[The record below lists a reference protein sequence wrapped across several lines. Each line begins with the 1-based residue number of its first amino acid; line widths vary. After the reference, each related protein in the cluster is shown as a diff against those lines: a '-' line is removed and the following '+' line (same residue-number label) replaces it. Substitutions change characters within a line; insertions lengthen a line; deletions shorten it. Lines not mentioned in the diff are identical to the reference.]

1 MAYSELIKKFD
12 NIRDYMREFYVY
24 GFKSRDEYTKK
35 SARSYDNERR
45 RIESWLGDYMSFR
58 QNESG
63 KNVFLSV
70 DSRTV
75 SRNPLYKAFK
85 AKSFTNNDIVLHF
98 FILDILA
105 DGIARTKNE
114 IVHKLEFDYYY
125 EFEDA
130 EMPNESTIRN
140 KLKEYANL
148 GLLQTEKR
156 GKEIY
161 FRISDCN
168 IHRRSWNNAV
178 EFFSEA
184 APLGVI
190 GSYMSNESS
199 VFSFKHHYIL
209 NALDSQVMYGIL
221 NAMSEKRCVTITVF
235 SKRRNDERVHTVY
248 PMKLFISAQNGR
260 QYLLA
265 YNYKY
270 KKPMFFRLENILGVK
285 AGSVEKHSAKYDK
298 NFEKFSENLW
308 GTALDMESS
317 LDHIEITL
325 HVNENEYF
333 IVDRLNR
340 EKRCGT
346 VEQLDANTWRFSA
359 DVYDANEM
367 LPWIRTFTGRI
378 EKLEC
383 SNSFVS
389 DKFYSDLEEMRKLY
403 GGDENAVQ

>member
-1 MAYSELIKKFD
+1 MAYSELIKNFD

-45 RIESWLGDYMSFR
+45 RIENWLGDYMSFR

-105 DGIARTKNE
+105 DGIARTKSD

-130 EMPNESTIRN
+130 EMPNESTVRN

-156 GKEIY
+156 GKEVY

-168 IHRRSWNNAV
+168 IYRRSWKNAV

-221 NAMSEKRCVTITVF
+221 SAMSEKRCVTITVF
-235 SKRRNDERVHTVY
+235 SKRRKDERVHTV
-248 PMKLFISAQNGR
+248 
-260 QYLLA
+260 
-265 YNYKY
+265 
-270 KKPMFFRLENILGVK
+270 
-285 AGSVEKHSAKYDK
+285 
-298 NFEKFSENLW
+298 
-308 GTALDMESS
+308 
-317 LDHIEITL
+317 
-325 HVNENEYF
+325 
-333 IVDRLNR
+333 
-340 EKRCGT
+340 
-346 VEQLDANTWRFSA
+346 
-359 DVYDANEM
+359 
-367 LPWIRTFTGRI
+367 
-378 EKLEC
+378 
-383 SNSFVS
+383 
-389 DKFYSDLEEMRKLY
+389 
-403 GGDENAVQ
+403 

>member
-1 MAYSELIKKFD
+1 MAYSELIKNFD

-168 IHRRSWNNAV
+168 INRRSWNNAV

-190 GSYMSNESS
+190 GSYMSNERS

-235 SKRRNDERVHTVY
+235 SKRRKDERVHTVY
-248 PMKLFISAQNGR
+248 PLKLFISAQNGR

-265 YNYKY
+265 FHYNYK
-270 KKPMFFRLENILGVK
+270 KLMFFRLENILDVK
-285 AGSVEKHSAKYDK
+285 VGSVEKHCAKYDK
-298 NFEKFSENLW
+298 YFEKFSENLW
-308 GTALDMESS
+308 GTALDMEPS
-317 LDHIEITL
+317 LDHIEITF

-378 EKLEC
+378 EKLYC
-383 SNSFVS
+383 SNGSVT

>member
-1 MAYSELIKKFD
+1 MAYSELIKRFD
-12 NIRDYMREFYVY
+12 TIRGYMREFYVF
-24 GFKSRDEYTKK
+24 GFKSREEYTKK
-35 SARSYDNERR
+35 SSRSYDNERR

-75 SRNPLYKAFK
+75 FRNPLYKAFM
-85 AKSFTNNDIVLHF
+85 AKSFTDNDIVLHF

-114 IVHKLEFDYYY
+114 IVHKLEFDYYF

-130 EMPNESTIRN
+130 EIPNESTVRN
-140 KLKEYANL
+140 KLKEYVGL
-148 GLLQTEKR
+148 GLLQAEKR
-156 GKEIY
+156 GKEIF
-161 FRISDCN
+161 FRRNDSKTHN
-168 IHRRSWNNAV
+168 HSWENAL

-190 GSYMSNESS
+190 GSYISDESS

-209 NALDSQVMYGIL
+209 NALDSQVMYDVLI
-221 NAMSEKRCVTITVF
+221 AMSEKRSVTVTVF

-248 PMKLFISAQNGR
+248 PMKLFVSSQNGR
-260 QYLLA
+260 QHLLA
-265 YNYKY
+265 YHYEY
-270 KKPMFFRLENILGVK
+270 KKPMFFRLENILDIK
-285 AGSVEKHSAKYDK
+285 AGMVEKHSAKYEK
-298 NFEKFSENLW
+298 YFEKLSENLW
-308 GTALDMESS
+308 GTAIHMEPS
-317 LDHIEITL
+317 LDHIELTL
-325 HVNENEYF
+325 RVEEKEYF

-340 EKRCGT
+340 EKRCGL
-346 VEQLDANTWRFSA
+346 VEQLDAITWRYSA

-367 LPWIRTFTGRI
+367 LPWIRTFIGRI

-383 SNSFVS
+383 SNSSVTA
-389 DKFYSDLEEMRKLY
+389 KFYSDLDEMKKLY

>member
-12 NIRDYMREFYVY
+12 NIRDYMREFYVF
-24 GFKSRDEYTKK
+24 GFKRREEYTKK

-45 RIESWLGDYMSFR
+45 RVESWLGDYMSFR

-105 DGIARTKNE
+105 DGIARTKSD

-130 EMPNESTIRN
+130 EMPNESTVRN
-140 KLKEYANL
+140 KLKEYTNL

-156 GKEIY
+156 GKEIC

-168 IHRRSWNNAV
+168 INRRSWNNAI

-209 NALDSQVMYGIL
+209 NALDSQVMCGVL
-221 NAMSEKRCVTITVF
+221 NAMSEKCCVTVTVF

-248 PMKLFISAQNGR
+248 PMKLFISSQNGK
-260 QYLLA
+260 QLLLA
-265 YNYKY
+265 YHYKY
-270 KKPMFFRLENILGVK
+270 KKPMFFRLENILNVK
-285 AGSVEKHSAKYDK
+285 VGAVEKHSAKYEK
-298 NFEKFSENLW
+298 YFEKLSENLW
-308 GTALDMESS
+308 GTALHMEPS
-317 LDHIEITL
+317 LDHIELTL
-325 HVNENEYF
+325 HVEEKEHF
-333 IVDRLNR
+333 IADRLNR

-346 VEQLDANTWRFSA
+346 VEQLDANTLRFSA

-367 LPWIRTFTGRI
+367 LPWIRTFIGRI

-383 SNSFVS
+383 SNSAVTA
-389 DKFYSDLEEMRKLY
+389 KFYSDLDEMKKLY